1 MNCKLGTVES
11 RFADIVWEN
20 EPVTTA
26 ELVKLCADKLEW
38 KRTTTYTVL
47 KKLCGR
53 GIFQLQDSIVSA
65 VISRR
70 EYYAL
75 QSQQFVEEK
84 FQGSLPAFIAAF
96 TSKRKLTEDEIQEIS
111 EMIDSFKEVR
121 GGGG

>member
-53 GIFQLQDSIVSA
+53 GIFQLRDSIVSA

>member
-53 GIFQLQDSIVSA
+53 GIFQLQDSIVLA